1 MAGAADPR
9 RAVDVEPEVA
19 VSGERRLTGMEAD
32 AHAHRVVGM
41 TSLDLDRCLDRGR
54 GVRERG
60 ERLLAAL
67 VDDLAAVRGD
77 GLPHDRPVLVQ
88 LARVRVAEA
97 LEQLGRALDVAEEE
111 RHRPGRQ
118 PDHGS
123 TW

>member
-1 MAGAADPR
+1 MEPDP
-9 RAVDVEPEVA
+9 
-19 VSGERRLTGMEAD
+19 
-32 AHAHRVVGM
+32 HAHRALGLA
-41 TSLDLDRCLDRGR
+41 SLDLDRRLDRGG
-54 GVRERG
+54 GVGERR

-77 GLPHDRPVLVQ
+77 GLAHDRPVLVQ